1 VFALVSSGVVVVDEF
16 AFCAVPVAP
25 AGGSKQN
32 ARKPMANAT
41 SKRLKRTIFMC
52 HPPVK
57 QLFTQRPGLRENE
70 ITILQ
75 GNENFGVVP
84 KGLVSGILLPPYGP
98 TRNMP
103 SLGSDLI
110 S

>member
-1 VFALVSSGVVVVDEF
+1 MNSHFAPCLSHQQAARSKTPESLWQTQLAQDLNALFSCVTLLLSSYSRRD
-16 AFCAVPVAP
+16 
-25 AGGSKQN
+25 
-32 ARKPMANAT
+32 R
-41 SKRLKRTIFMC
+41 
-52 HPPVK
+52 
-57 QLFTQRPGLRENE
+57 GLRENE